1 MHKLQINSFTNT
13 NLFVIW
19 SSKVEKLLQKIQRER
34 KWGIWHLKMNK
45 FFGWNGAT
53 WRQGLGHVRIFL
65 YQNTQNKT
73 LKTLKTPLACTVT
86 QITSCKASNT
96 DITHAQLCVQLG
108 LKIHAGMKCILILM
122 GYQFFLNWIICLE
135 PAKKRSKY
143 MSHK

>member
-1 MHKLQINSFTNT
+1 
-13 NLFVIW
+13 
-19 SSKVEKLLQKIQRER
+19 
-34 KWGIWHLKMNK
+34 MNK
-45 FFGWNGAT
+45 IVRPTGAN
-53 WRQGLGHVRIFL
+53 WKQGLGPVRIFL